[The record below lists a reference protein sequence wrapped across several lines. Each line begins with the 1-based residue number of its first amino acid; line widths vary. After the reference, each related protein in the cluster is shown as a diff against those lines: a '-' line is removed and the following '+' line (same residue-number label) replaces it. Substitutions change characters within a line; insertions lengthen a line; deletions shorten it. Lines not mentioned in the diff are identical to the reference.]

1 MAWVGRR
8 KQGLMQTFEREGDA
22 VELAIKAARHFKC
35 DGIVNVQTRDDA
47 GGKPHLLEI
56 NLRYSG
62 GIGYTREAGVN
73 LPGIFATRRLGLPVP
88 PSVWREDVQVKAI
101 TVVVPVRGD
110 SLLG

>member
-1 MAWVGRR
+1 MLGDAS
-8 KQGLMQTFEREGDA
+8 KGLMQTFERDGAA

-47 GGKPHLLEI
+47 AGQPHLLEI

-73 LPGIFATRRLGLPVP
+73 LPGIFAARRLGLPVP
-88 PSVWREDVQVKAI
+88 ASVWREDVQVKAI
-101 TVVVPVRGD
+101 TVVVPVRGE
-110 SLLG
+110 SLLR